1 MFEQHEDGVDE
12 ALAGTMRVMTITAG
26 RVGERL
32 ARFREEHLRVVQA
45 RSEREARE
53 LQLRFDSERAAARA
67 ELHVVQEPAWWG
79 RADAGDVARVWE
91 VASAWK
97 NHDSDIAGHVE
108 HIRKVVQQRYG
119 FDPANVS
126 EVTRDV
132 LIATEEAAR
141 ARSIESVERAKNV
154 EERAKA
160 VTFLAQADALD
171 DLARENR
178 AQADK
183 LARNI
188 EGEGDRGEDKERFTT
203 AEQHTGAA
211 QESAREAE
219 DVRGKAFE
227 VYDSA
232 DRREQFADRMQTHGA
247 TQEQVRDRL
256 LADIDQAKHPREAV
270 SGKRKT
276 PKARRN
282 RTGAGQ
288 TRVNS
293 RGGR

>member
-1 MFEQHEDGVDE
+1 LIEQHEDGVDE
-12 ALAGTMRVMTITAG
+12 ALAGTMRVVTMAAA

-32 ARFREEHLRVVQA
+32 VRFREEHLREVQA

-67 ELHVVQEPAWWG
+67 ELRVVQEPGWWG
-79 RADAGDVARVWE
+79 RADTADVARVWE

-97 NHDSDIAGHVE
+97 NHDSDIAGHSD
-108 HIRKVVQQRYG
+108 HIREEVQQRYG

-126 EVTRDV
+126 DVTRDV

-141 ARSIESVERAKNV
+141 ARSTEGAERAKV
-154 EERAKA
+154 SGERAEA
-160 VTFLAQADALD
+160 ATLLAQADALD

-183 LARNI
+183 LAHDI
-188 EGEGDRGEDKERFTT
+188 EWEGDRGENKELYPA
-203 AEQHTGAA
+203 AEQYTGAA
-211 QESAREAE
+211 QSSEREAE
-219 DVRGKAFE
+219 DTRSKAFE
-227 VYDSA
+227 VYDSS
-232 DRREQFADRMQTHGA
+232 DRREQLADRMQTHGA

-270 SGKRKT
+270 SGTRKT

-282 RTGAGQ
+282 QADAGQ
-288 TRVNS
+288 TREHS
-293 RGGR
+293 RGRR